1 MLPFPDPR
9 DLLTLLPR
17 LTHLLGDV
25 EQLVVRIEGTRAAAD
40 ALVQRVATT
49 VDRLEG
55 PVETLQPVL
64 DRLAGSTSTQEVD
77 ALVSVVDQLPHL
89 AGILENMSTVAPDLH
104 RLLETSVE
112 LNEMLSALPFVNRK
126 DDD

>member
-17 LTHLLGDV
+17 LTSLLGDV
-25 EQLVVRIEGTRAAAD
+25 ERLVARIEGTRAAAD

-64 DRLAGSTSTQEVD
+64 DRLAASTSTQEVD

>member
-1 MLPFPDPR
+1 
-9 DLLTLLPR
+9 
-17 LTHLLGDV
+17 
-25 EQLVVRIEGTRAAAD
+25 VVARIEGTRAAAD

-64 DRLAGSTSTQEVD
+64 DRLAASTSTQEVD

>member
-17 LTHLLGDV
+17 LTSLLGDV
-25 EQLVVRIEGTRAAAD
+25 ERLVARIEGTRAAAD

-64 DRLAGSTSTQEVD
+64 DRLAASTSTQEVD
-77 ALVSVVDQLPHL
+77 APVSVVDQLPHL